1 MMNFKQVNIKDELFA
16 QKQQT
21 SSALLDQVSSIL
33 SASVQLDED
42 VLYRLQ
48 HAPVEQ
54 VMDIESIDEK
64 DKINLFTLKQ
74 IKNICLKY
82 NLRFLDSSYFKSN
95 FPYEAI
101 SKIKAF
107 ESKYNVK
114 VKNFKIIAPAEVFK
128 LEDCNK
134 DPLLF
139 AQLADNRYY
148 LIHQWG
154 NDLAWYRALISYP
167 LKSIYTYFMFMWL
180 PAALIAFGM
189 PFNWLNVAP
198 ENELSLR
205 LWLTVHTFIAL
216 FFFIIFIGSTAHK
229 NFSENS
235 WDSKY
240 YNS

>member
-1 MMNFKQVNIKDELFA
+1 MKFKQVNIKSALLE
-16 QKQQT
+16 QKQK
-21 SSALLDQVSSIL
+21 SSTILDQVSSIL
-33 SASVQLDED
+33 SASVKLDED

-48 HAPVEQ
+48 HQSIEPI
-54 VMDIESIDEK
+54 MDINAIDA
-64 DKINLFTLKQ
+64 DDQINLFTLHQ
-74 IKNICLKY
+74 IKAICLKF
-82 NLRFLDSSYFKSN
+82 NLRFLDSSYFKSS
-95 FPYEAI
+95 FPYDAI
-101 SKIKAF
+101 SKIKDF
-107 ESKYNVK
+107 ESKYQVK
-114 VKNFKIIAPAEVFK
+114 IKNFKVIAPAEVFK

-154 NDLAWYRALISYP
+154 NDLAWYRALVSYP
-167 LKSIYTYFMFMWL
+167 IKSVYSYFMFMWL
-180 PAALIAFGM
+180 PAAIIAFGI

-198 ENELSLR
+198 EHELNLR
-205 LWLTVHTFIAL
+205 LWLTVHSFIAL
-216 FFFIIFIGSTAHK
+216 FFFIIFLGSTAHK

>member
-1 MMNFKQVNIKDELFA
+1 MNFKQVNIKTALFE
-16 QKQQT
+16 QKEK
-21 SSALLDQVSSIL
+21 SYSILDQVSSIL
-33 SASVQLDED
+33 SASVKLDED

-48 HAPVEQ
+48 HHPVDKII
-54 VMDIESIDEK
+54 DIEKLDAIDK
-64 DKINLFTLKQ
+64 TNLFTIKE

-82 NLRFLDSSYFKSN
+82 NLRFLDSSYFKAE

-101 SKIKAF
+101 AKIKAF
-107 ESKYNVK
+107 EAKYNVK
-114 VKNFKIIAPAEVFK
+114 IKNFKVVAPAEVFK

-134 DPLLF
+134 DPLLL

-154 NDLAWYRALISYP
+154 NDLAWYRALVSYP
-167 LKSIYTYFMFMWL
+167 IKSVYSYFIFMWL
-180 PAALIAFGM
+180 PAAIIAFGL
-189 PFNWLNVAP
+189 PFSWLNVSA

-205 LWLTVHTFIAL
+205 LWLTVHSFIAL
-216 FFFIIFIGSTAHK
+216 FFFMIFLGSTAHK

>member
-1 MMNFKQVNIKDELFA
+1 MNFKQVNIKEALFD
-16 QKQQT
+16 QKQKSYT
-21 SSALLDQVSSIL
+21 LLDQVSSIL
-33 SASVQLDED
+33 STSVKLDED

-48 HAPVEQ
+48 HPPVDQ
-54 VMDIESIDEK
+54 ILDLNKLDESDQL
-64 DKINLFTLKQ
+64 NLFTIKE

-82 NLRFLDSSYFKSN
+82 NLRFLDSSYFKAE

-107 ESKYNVK
+107 EGKYQVK
-114 VKNFKIIAPAEVFK
+114 VKSFKVVAPAEVFK

-154 NDLAWYRALISYP
+154 SDMAWYRALQSFP
-167 LKSIYTYFMFMWL
+167 VKSIYSYFIFMWL
-180 PAALIAFGM
+180 PAALVAFGL
-189 PFNWLNVAP
+189 PFSWLNVAP
-198 ENELSLR
+198 ENEFTLR
-205 LWLTVHTFIAL
+205 IWLTVHSFIAL
-216 FFFIIFIGSTAHK
+216 FFFVIFLGSTAHK

>member
-1 MMNFKQVNIKDELFA
+1 MNFKQINIKSALFE
-16 QKQQT
+16 QKQK
-21 SSALLDQVSSIL
+21 SNNVLDQVASIL

-48 HAPVEQ
+48 HHPVDQ
-54 VMDIESIDEK
+54 LIDVNTLDES
-64 DKINLFTLKQ
+64 DKLNLFTIKE

-82 NLRFLDSSYFKSN
+82 NLRFLDSSYFKSE

-101 SKIKAF
+101 LKIKDF
-107 ESKYNVK
+107 ELKYNVK
-114 VKNFKIIAPAEVFK
+114 IKNFKVVAPAEVFK

-154 NDLAWYRALISYP
+154 NDLAWYRALVSYP
-167 LKSIYTYFMFMWL
+167 IKSVYSYFIFLWL
-180 PAALIAFGM
+180 PAAIIAFSL
-189 PFNWLNVAP
+189 PFSWLNVAS
-198 ENELSLR
+198 ENEFTLR
-205 LWLTVHTFIAL
+205 IWLTVHSFIAL
-216 FFFIIFIGSTAHK
+216 FFFIIFLGSTAHK

>member
-1 MMNFKQVNIKDELFA
+1 MKFKQINIKSALLEE
-16 QKQQT
+16 KHK
-21 SSALLDQVSSIL
+21 SSNLLDQVSSIL
-33 SASVQLDED
+33 SASVKLDED

-48 HAPVEQ
+48 HQ
-54 VMDIESIDEK
+54 SIDAILDVETIQAE
-64 DKINLFTLKQ
+64 DKVNIFTLEQ
-74 IKNICLKY
+74 IKAICLKY
-82 NLRFLDSSYFKSN
+82 NLRFLDSTYFKAE

-107 ESKYNVK
+107 ENKYQVK
-114 VKNFKIIAPAEVFK
+114 VKTFKIIAPAAVFK

-139 AQLADNRYY
+139 AQLTDNRYY

-154 NDLAWYRALISYP
+154 SDLAWYRALVSFPIKSVYSYF
-167 LKSIYTYFMFMWL
+167 IFMWL
-180 PAALIAFGM
+180 PAAIIAFGI

-205 LWLTVHTFIAL
+205 LWLTVHSFIAL
-216 FFFIIFIGSTAHK
+216 FFFIIFLGSTAHK
-229 NFSENS
+229 NFSDNS

>member
-1 MMNFKQVNIKDELFA
+1 MNFKQVNIKTALFE
-16 QKQQT
+16 QKQKST
-21 SSALLDQVSSIL
+21 NILDQVSSIL
-33 SASVQLDED
+33 SASVKLDED

-48 HAPVEQ
+48 HQPVEKIL
-54 VMDIESIDEK
+54 DLEILDES
-64 DKINLFTLKQ
+64 DKSNLFTIKE

-82 NLRFLDSSYFKSN
+82 NLRFLDSTYFKSE

-107 ESKYNVK
+107 EAKYDVK
-114 VKNFKIIAPAEVFK
+114 IKNFKVVAPAEVFK

-154 NDLAWYRALISYP
+154 NDLAWYRAIVSYP
-167 LKSIYTYFMFMWL
+167 IKSVYSYFIFLWL
-180 PAALIAFGM
+180 PAAIIAFGL
-189 PFNWLNVAP
+189 PFSWLNVAP
-198 ENELSLR
+198 ENEFSLR
-205 LWLTVHTFIAL
+205 IWLTVHSFIAL
-216 FFFIIFIGSTAHK
+216 FFFIIFLGSTAHK

>member
-1 MMNFKQVNIKDELFA
+1 MNFKQVNIKAALFE
-16 QKQQT
+16 QKHKSNT
-21 SSALLDQVSSIL
+21 ILDQVATIL
-33 SASVQLDED
+33 STSVKLDED

-48 HAPVEQ
+48 HQPVDQ
-54 VMDIESIDEK
+54 ILDLNILDESDQL
-64 DKINLFTLKQ
+64 NLFTIKQ

-82 NLRFLDSSYFKSN
+82 NLRFLDSSYFKAE

-107 ESKYNVK
+107 EAKYDVK
-114 VKNFKIIAPAEVFK
+114 IKNFKVVAPAEVFK

-134 DPLLF
+134 DPLLL

-154 NDLAWYRALISYP
+154 NDLAWYRALVSYP
-167 LKSIYTYFMFMWL
+167 LKSVYSYFIFLWL
-180 PAALIAFGM
+180 PAALIAFGL
-189 PFNWLNVAP
+189 PFSWLNVAP
-198 ENELSLR
+198 ENEFSLR
-205 LWLTVHTFIAL
+205 LWLTVHSFIAL
-216 FFFIIFIGSTAHK
+216 FFFIIFLGSTAHK

>member
-1 MMNFKQVNIKDELFA
+1 MMNFKQVNIKTALVE
-16 QKQQT
+16 QKEKST
-21 SSALLDQVSSIL
+21 NILDHVATIL
-33 SASVQLDED
+33 STSVKLDED

-48 HAPVEQ
+48 HHPVDQ
-54 VMDIESIDEK
+54 LLDINTLDESDNV
-64 DKINLFTLKQ
+64 NLFT
-74 IKNICLKY
+74 IKEIKTICLKY
-82 NLRFLDSSYFKSN
+82 NLRFLDSSYFKAP
-95 FPYEAI
+95 FPYDAI

-107 ESKYNVK
+107 EEKYNVK
-114 VKNFKIIAPAEVFK
+114 IKTFKVVAPAEVFK

-167 LKSIYTYFMFMWL
+167 IKSVYSYFIFMWL
-180 PAALIAFGM
+180 PAAIIAFGI
-189 PFNWLNVAP
+189 PYNWLNVAP
-198 ENELSLR
+198 DGELSLR
-205 LWLTVHTFIAL
+205 VWLTIHSFIAL
-216 FFFIIFIGSTAHK
+216 FFFTIFLGSTAHK